1 MPNLLKNMRINF
13 ISLVPQGA
21 NGEQVIWKAT
31 GDAPAGHV
39 ALARTLSLGELKKSE
54 EKRMVYGIV
63 YAVNK
68 VDSQG
73 DYSTAEEIE
82 KAAYDFMKDLRVQN
96 VDTGHNFEKA
106 GAFVAES
113 WIVKENDSLF
123 ADAPA
128 GSWAVGI
135 KVEEN
140 SLWNRVT
147 KGEFR
152 GLSMAGFGE
161 RVPDTSDDDTKGF
174 VKSLTALIEKAL
186 GGGKTQPEGDAAKE
200 TAELLKQFNAKLD
213 ENLVL
218 KSKVEELSE
227 KITQLEKA
235 TAGLKAGPADN
246 KNKEDYDVEGI
257 L

>member
-21 NGEQVIWKAT
+21 TGEQVIWKSAEN
-31 GDAPAGHV
+31 APAGHV
-39 ALARTLSLGELKKSE
+39 ALSRTIALNEIKKSE

-63 YAVNK
+63 YPVNK

-73 DYSTAEEIE
+73 DYSTAPEIE

-96 VDTGHNFEKA
+96 VDTGHNFDKA

-113 WIVKENDSLF
+113 WLIKANDSLF
-123 ADAPA
+123 PEAPM

-135 KVEEN
+135 RVEDDA
-140 SLWNRVT
+140 LWARVM

-161 RVPDTSDDDTKGF
+161 RVPDANDKDDAKGF
-174 VKSLTALIEKAL
+174 VKSLSALIEKAL
-186 GGGKTQPEGDAAKE
+186 GGKTQPDSDVSKE
-200 TAELLKQFNAKLD
+200 TAELLKQFNSKLD

-218 KSKVEELSE
+218 KSKVEELGE
-227 KITQLEKA
+227 KVALLEKA
-235 TAGLKAGPADN
+235 TAGLKAGPVDN
-246 KNKEDYDVEGI
+246 KNNDEVGGI